1 MFKGDRLRALRKEK
15 GLTQSE
21 LGDQLGIDKST
32 ICCYEKGT
40 RQPPI
45 ENIIDFMQI
54 FGVSADYL
62 LGTDHL
68 IKTIENNNSATIAM
82 TKEEL
87 MFLEELKKDKTVYSI
102 LLENPKRGADIVKK
116 HLS

>member
-1 MFKGDRLRALRKEK
+1 MFKGDRLKDLRKEK
-15 GLTQSE
+15 GLTQGQ
-21 LGDQLGIDKST
+21 LGEILGIDKST

-54 FGVSADYL
+54 FNVSADFL

-68 IKTIENNNSATIAM
+68 ITTISDEPIQSITM
-82 TKEEL
+82 SKEEL
-87 MFLEELKKDKTVYSI
+87 VFLEELKKDKTVYNI
-102 LLENPKRGADIVKK
+102 LISNPKRAADIVKK
-116 HLS
+116 HLV